1 MPRFSSYPT
10 SASLAAAD
18 TFLIH
23 QSTSGLEKQVAGS
36 TVATYVSSAIA
47 SSSVATIAALK
58 ALSVTGLADGTLKVV
73 SGYYASGGAGGGTFV
88 YNLASAVADNGG
100 TVIAPTSGGGRWLR
114 PASNTFNV
122 VEFGAKGDASTND
135 TAAIQSATTAAI
147 AVVDATVYFP
157 AGDYRISSAITGAEP
172 LANNISFVGEGSNVS
187 IITQTSS
194 GANALTLTFST
205 DGAFQQPSSA
215 TVLNLGFHTNSDAG
229 TAIDFSYGNP
239 ATISSHYSDGPKI
252 SGVCIRGG
260 TGSVGWLNGIIL
272 TSAWNSRIVNT
283 TISGRQPAVFTNL
296 TGNGIVLQ
304 RTCINTHLDS
314 VQINF
319 VHTGLYVHSV
329 GSGASDANTEGLFIN
344 NCSMVGVRKGVAA
357 IGNASATNPYISN
370 VRWVG
375 GMVELRSAYFG
386 FEFSAVQLSC
396 ITNVLILPETTLGT
410 AVDLTGCKDITV
422 TDNTFSG
429 ILYGVITHG
438 TCSGINVSTNVHVG
452 ATNEQVKFNT
462 GTSVSRSGGNVVNGN
477 IPNEQDSASNTSNRI
492 YSGMGYSGRLIR
504 STNQT
509 TGNMNQ
515 DSMIWSSAYNSGDG
529 NITPAHF
536 WTGGAPTLFNVPL
549 ANANFGVNYVR
560 LTAGIRWVG
569 SATGVRVIEIKDNV
583 GVIWASA
590 SVPGNAGVFG
600 TIQTVT
606 TPIIRVKPTA
616 ISSFTVEVYQ
626 ESGGNLDVVGSAGGD
641 ETFFDMEIL
650 G

>member
-114 PASNTFNV
+114 PVSTTFNV

-296 TGNGIVLQ
+296 TGDGITLK

-314 VQINF
+314 VQVNF
-319 VHTGLYVHSV
+319 FATGLYVHSV

-396 ITNVLILPETTLGT
+396 ITNVLILPETPSGT
-410 AVDLTGCKDITV
+410 AVDLTGCLDITV

-429 ILYGVITHG
+429 MNYGVKTHG
-438 TCSGINVSTNVHVG
+438 TCSGINVATNVHIG
-452 ATNEQVKFNT
+452 GNEQVNFAT
-462 GTSVSRSGGNVVNGN
+462 GTSRSRSGGHVVRSTTV
-477 IPNEQDSASNTSNRI
+477 NEQDNVANVTNRI
-492 YSGMGYSGRLIR
+492 YCGMGYSGRLIR
-504 STNQT
+504 STAFAVLDDT
-509 TGNMNQ
+509 ETAV
-515 DSMIWSSAYNSGDG
+515 IWSSAKDSGTG
-529 NITPAHF
+529 NLDRGYF
-536 WTGGAPTLFNVPL
+536 WDAGNPTRFVVPL
-549 ANANFGVNYVR
+549 GVNWVR
-560 LTAGIRWVG
+560 LTAGVRWVD
-569 SATGVRVIEIKDNV
+569 SATGGRVVKLRDN
-583 GVIWASA
+583 ILRNWAASA
-590 SVPGNAGVFG
+590 SVGENATVYGNSIVVSTPVINVKGSAITYFDLVIYQNSGGSLNTSSDADGAGV
-600 TIQTVT
+600 
-606 TPIIRVKPTA
+606 
-616 ISSFTVEVYQ
+616 
-626 ESGGNLDVVGSAGGD
+626 
-641 ETFFDMEIL
+641 FFDMEIL